1 MELPERRCTG
11 WNPEGGSNR
20 EIFLHPGRK
29 TVPAKRLLVAGSSAV
44 AGLLLLLALTVG
56 GAALNRGRSGAA
68 LKPWN
73 DKALRAKY
81 VGSQLKE
88 LDRPFATLTLTYELE
103 NMTDVEYH
111 LAEGSGLVIV
121 RKLTTGEVLSQE
133 EPIQLSY
140 PAFLPA
146 RQSAAITIEIT
157 QPFAWP
163 AEEDPAYDDKLR
175 DFEKERLA
183 RIGEFVL
190 VDEANRCQLELP
202 GASEAN

>member
-1 MELPERRCTG
+1 M
-11 WNPEGGSNR
+11 
-20 EIFLHPGRK
+20 
-29 TVPAKRLLVAGSSAV
+29 PAKRLLVAGSSAV